1 MKTTGLRT
9 FTLTLAGACLLGM
22 LWRVRGTH
30 GWGAAWGL
38 LAAGTMFT
46 LFLSAAVKRKN
57 GPSPALTAVTALS
70 FMLTAP
76 AWGTLLQQITGVLG
90 GLPEGADPVYV
101 SPAAGALLMA
111 LMGFGLAALFGVLLG
126 RCFSEKAWRVRD
138 YAVLLA
144 VFLLVLYGT
153 KASLSHPLVKLL
165 QPQAAEAFRNG
176 LDAAGINKSV
186 FGAYMAHF
194 NAEGWAKK
202 ITGGRHYYACVSA
215 VSSALAAAASV
226 LTARFY
232 AKDRSAAKTGAFV
245 CGAFAVSI
253 TIADL
258 FFYFSAGGFHG
269 AQGLSLPPRFAAW
282 SLWEFFTGFLAG
294 GAITLY
300 LLKTVPAAPTRE
312 TALQKLPQRAYTAFS
327 FLLFG
332 IGAVGLN
339 TVRPVLLRTEKSG
352 LNVLFTAVTAVCALA
367 FCLLL
372 YKKKVFAPEETR
384 CRAFAAPVC
393 AALAAFTFAA
403 YFFIGDAPEI
413 ASPVSVHN
421 LLVIAA
427 FIASEGVLSV
437 KAASRVASGQW
448 SEKQRAAGSE

>member
-1 MKTTGLRT
+1 MKKTGLRT
-9 FTLTLAGACLLGM
+9 FALTLAGACLLGM
-22 LWRVRGTH
+22 MWRVRGTH

-38 LAAGTMFT
+38 LAAGTVFT
-46 LFLSAAVKRKN
+46 LFLTAAAKRKD
-57 GPSPALTAVTALS
+57 GPSPALIAVTALS
-70 FMLTAP
+70 FMFTAP

-126 RCFSEKAWRVRD
+126 RCFSEKAWRLRD

-144 VFLLVLYGT
+144 VFLAVLYGA
-153 KASLSHPLVKLL
+153 KASLAHPLVRLI

-176 LDAAGINKSV
+176 LDAAGVDKSV

-202 ITGGRHYYACVSA
+202 IAGGRHYYACVSS
-215 VSSALAAAASV
+215 VSSALAAAAAV

-232 AKDRSAAKTGAFV
+232 AKDRTAAKTGAFV

-253 TIADL
+253 TLADL
-258 FFYFSAGGFHG
+258 FFYFAAGGYHG
-269 AQGLSLPPRFAAW
+269 AQGFSLPPRFAAW

-294 GAITLY
+294 GAVTLY
-300 LLKTVPAAPTRE
+300 LLKTAPAAPTGE
-312 TALQKLPQRAYTAFS
+312 TALQKLPQKAYTALAFV
-327 FLLFG
+327 LFG

-339 TVRPVLLRTEKSG
+339 VVRPVLLRTEKNN
-352 LNVLFTAVTAVCALA
+352 LNVLFTAVAALCALA
-367 FCLLL
+367 LCLLL
-372 YKKKVFAPEETR
+372 YKKKVFAPEDTR
-384 CRAFAAPVC
+384 CRGFAAPVC
-393 AALAAFTFAA
+393 AVLAAFTFAA

-413 ASPVSVHN
+413 ASPLSVHN

-427 FIASEGVLSV
+427 FLAGEGILLAGCKKVVSSE
-437 KAASRVASGQW
+437 
-448 SEKQRAAGSE
+448 